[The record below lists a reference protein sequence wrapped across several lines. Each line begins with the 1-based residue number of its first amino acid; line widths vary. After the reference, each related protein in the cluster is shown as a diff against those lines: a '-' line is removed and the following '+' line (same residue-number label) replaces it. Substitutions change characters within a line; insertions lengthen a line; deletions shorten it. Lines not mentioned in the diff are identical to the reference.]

1 MASKKQMAFF
11 ERNLT
16 LWVLLCIG
24 IGIIIG
30 KVAGDSIEI
39 ISSWNLYSINIPVA
53 ILVWMMIFPM
63 MAQIDFSSLK
73 NVGKNKKGLGLTVF
87 INWLIKPFTMA
98 FFALA
103 ILPPYFSGIP

>member
-39 ISSWNLYSINIPVA
+39 ISSWNLY
-53 ILVWMMIFPM
+53 
-63 MAQIDFSSLK
+63 Q
-73 NVGKNKKGLGLTVF
+73 
-87 INWLIKPFTMA
+87 
-98 FFALA
+98 
-103 ILPPYFSGIP
+103 